1 MKTANDLQIGDVI
14 VQRTT
19 VGSERVV
26 TVTNVEA
33 DIKNGRPG
41 FDGTLE
47 NGVAVWGYCEQIV
60 RYISH
65 AKPQTFADYIDS
77 IKPFTVADMKQALE
91 GLPDNTQIL
100 FSVPSGTNLNS
111 DWFNVD
117 RDYIR
122 PDLDPDYSALTFS
135 IKDNYNSRQF

>member
-14 VQRTT
+14 VQRTYD
-19 VGSERVV
+19 GEDRVV
-26 TVTNVEA
+26 TVTDAYV
-33 DIKNGRPG
+33 DINGRPG

-47 NGVAVWGYCEQIV
+47 NGVAAWGYCEQIV

-65 AKPQTFADYIDS
+65 ATPQTFADYIDS
-77 IKPFTVADMKQALE
+77 IKPFTVADMKKALE

-100 FSVPSGTNLNS
+100 FSVPAGTNLNS

-135 IKDNYNSRQF
+135 IKDNYDSRQF